1 MTPEERKLLNDV
13 DHDLTEFC
21 WIQDDVNKTQAE
33 VNAQVLRRVQTL
45 FSILIALIVLFA
57 IVALNI
63 YARLGVI

>member
-1 MTPEERKLLNDV
+1 MTPEERKLLKDV
-13 DHDLTEFC
+13 DRDLTEFC

-57 IVALNI
+57 IVALNV